1 MLGDSNEH
9 VLEGLL
15 GLGGREIQRLEDG
28 GIIGSQPI
36 GGSPIGAVPL
46 ETQAEL
52 GWIVS
57 YDSDGSSRANGA

>member
-1 MLGDSNEH
+1 MLGDSNGH

-15 GLGGREIQRLEDG
+15 GLDGPEIQRLEDG
-28 GIIGSQPI
+28 GIIGSRPI

-52 GWIVS
+52 GWSVG
-57 YDSDGSSRANGA
+57 YDSNRKL